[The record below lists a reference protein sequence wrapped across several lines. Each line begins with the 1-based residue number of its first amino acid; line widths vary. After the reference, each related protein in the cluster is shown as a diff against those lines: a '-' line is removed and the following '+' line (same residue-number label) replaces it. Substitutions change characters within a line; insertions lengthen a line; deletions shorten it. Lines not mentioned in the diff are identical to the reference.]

1 MRKGCPHV
9 FLGAFFKDLFSCFL
23 KSSLFHVFQ
32 QEQEVYSHVFQKH
45 SIIEQVPSL
54 ELSFCVFQEQL
65 LCCFLGAL
73 MCSCVCMHS
82 MCACTH
88 RCLLAWLF
96 FVLFCFPN
104 TLCFLDLKK
113 TWISLGKFKLLLS
126 CVYILFWLFV
136 SQDKP
141 LCIVFSCAKVRLEK
155 YPWFFWVHPL
165 FDIFTF

>member
-1 MRKGCPHV
+1 MCFFPCILNIHTYLFFYVFSTSVTFVSTRTRGGLLFISATSMRKGCPHV

-88 RCLLAWLF
+88 RCLLA
-96 FVLFCFPN
+96 
-104 TLCFLDLKK
+104 
-113 TWISLGKFKLLLS
+113 
-126 CVYILFWLFV
+126 
-136 SQDKP
+136 
-141 LCIVFSCAKVRLEK
+141 
-155 YPWFFWVHPL
+155 
-165 FDIFTF
+165 